1 MQLPSFALA
10 YLLDRFCG
18 QTPDKK
24 FQLADWRLRP
34 LSEQARFNRAL
45 IEPEQSL
52 NRALIEP

>member
-10 YLLDRFCG
+10 YLLDRFSG

-34 LSEQARFNRAL
+34 LSEQACFNRA
-45 IEPEQSL
+45 
-52 NRALIEP
+52 